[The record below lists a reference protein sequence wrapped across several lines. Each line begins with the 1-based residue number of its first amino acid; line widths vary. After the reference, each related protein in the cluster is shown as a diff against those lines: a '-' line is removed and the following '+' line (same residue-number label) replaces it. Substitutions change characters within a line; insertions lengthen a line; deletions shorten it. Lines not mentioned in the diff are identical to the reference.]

1 MAAKLSSSTILLYFL
16 LLLLIF
22 LPSVCVKS
30 GDKDLHSTNSHLF
43 QVKVPSEHAGPT
55 WLNKNLSNTPKRPV
69 VEWRKC
75 GSICVF
81 LPFKD
86 LTKYMDVHANP
97 GTPRTQTDSSN
108 LVNLQPQR
116 PNNEDSPHLSSSAAA
131 RVYSRQELLALR
143 SQKYH
148 DQEFRT
154 CLGKLKANGLLRY
167 RGAPRSRA
175 EKPNASQRP
184 IPSRITC
191 S

>member
-1 MAAKLSSSTILLYFL
+1 MLNVICMRGNMAAKLSSSTILLYFL

-30 GDKDLHSTNSHLF
+30 GDKDLNSTNSHLF
-43 QVKVPSEHAGPT
+43 QVKVPSEHADPT

-75 GSICVF
+75 GSICAF

-86 LTKYMDVHANP
+86 LTEYMDVHANP

-116 PNNEDSPHLSSSAAA
+116 PNNEDSPHLSSSAAG

-143 SQKYH
+143 FQKYH

-167 RGAPRSRA
+167 RGAARS
-175 EKPNASQRP
+175 
-184 IPSRITC
+184 
-191 S
+191 